1 MLSIVAAVALSAST
15 PSQRTLPLGEV
26 RDAEPVA
33 LAQKVLP
40 GEEAGLI
47 KGGYIRR
54 QWIPGQNYFIRFD
67 ERAVVHSREL
77 CRRTSR
83 IGSAT
88 APMAAN
94 DAPADIPLELS
105 AFQAVDFYASTYPR
119 VATEETCRSV
129 KGWIANTPDQTAPT
143 LEMLSR
149 LTGAMRQAA
158 RGGRL
163 SFEVSCVSET
173 IGACRNSRR
182 ALATLPLDRLIS
194 VRLENTVYRY
204 GPVRNGSQVRMMQ
217 PAVDNRWPQAE
228 FSFDYSEPDGKSW
241 IVLIKGVDRLE
252 AVEMRRTTVIRH

>member
-1 MLSIVAAVALSAST
+1 MLSIVAAIALSVST
-15 PSQRTLPLGEV
+15 PTQRTLPLGEV

-40 GEEAGLI
+40 AEQAGLI
-47 KGGYIRR
+47 TGGYIRR
-54 QWIPGQNYFIRFD
+54 QWIPGQNYFIRLD
-67 ERAVVHSREL
+67 EPAVVHSNEL

-94 DAPADIPLELS
+94 EAPADIPLELS
-105 AFQAVDFYASTYPR
+105 AFEAVDFYAPTYPR
-119 VATEETCRSV
+119 VATEEACQAA
-129 KGWIANTPDQTAPT
+129 KGWIANAPDQTAPT

-163 SFEVSCVSET
+163 SFEISCESET
-173 IGACRNSRR
+173 PGACRSSRR
-182 ALATLPLDRLIS
+182 ALARLPLDKLVS
-194 VRLENTVYRY
+194 VRLENTVYRHE
-204 GPVRNGSQVRMMQ
+204 PVRNGIQVRAMQ
-217 PAVDNRWPQAE
+217 PVVDNRWPQAE
-228 FSFDYSEPDGKSW
+228 FSFDYSEPDGRSW